1 MLKKNVLLLSILV
14 PLSAAAQDALSPPL
28 ADAAQVVVPAR
39 VSMLSPPSIDPVQQA
54 FFASGMKSAKPV
66 LAIDYDAEGVP
77 LKLAL
82 DPASGNETLDQAILA
97 WGRQLRLTPGK
108 AGTGRVPFD
117 FSAESDEASPSPNA
131 SGKTEVDLR
140 QRIVKT
146 PSMQSLQQAF
156 SGTNLSHVSTEL
168 LIDYDA
174 EGNVVGVRLSSPTKS
189 GALDKALLQW
199 GKQLR
204 LMPGAAGSGRL
215 PIKIES
221 H

>member
-1 MLKKNVLLLSILV
+1 
-14 PLSAAAQDALSPPL
+14 
-28 ADAAQVVVPAR
+28 
-39 VSMLSPPSIDPVQQA
+39 MLSPPSIDPVQQA

-82 DPASGNETLDQAILA
+82 EPASGNETLDQAILA

-108 AGTGRVPFD
+108 PGTGRVPFD
-117 FSAESDEASPSPNA
+117 FSSESDDSSPSLHATGNA
-131 SGKTEVDLR
+131 DADLR
-140 QRIVKT
+140 QRIVKA
-146 PSMQSLQQAF
+146 PSLMSMMRTF
-156 SGTNLSHVSTEL
+156 TDTNLSDVSTEL

-174 EGNVVGVRLSSPTKS
+174 EGNVVDVRLAAPTRS

-199 GKQLR
+199 GKQLK

-215 PIKIES
+215 PFKIKLK
-221 H
+221 